1 MCQTNLVQQ
10 GVALSCTDVV
20 ACSLNRSLLRHHM
33 SMGNHSVMLCSLS
46 AVLVSAVLCEWM
58 EDYNSRGHW
67 KVCSD

>member
-1 MCQTNLVQQ
+1 MQQ

-20 ACSLNRSLLRHHM
+20 DCSLNRSLLRHQM
-33 SMGNHSVMLCSLS
+33 SRVDDSVMLCSLS
-46 AVLVSAVLCEWM
+46 AVLVSAVLCKWM

>member
-1 MCQTNLVQQ
+1 MQQ

-20 ACSLNRSLLRHHM
+20 ECPLNRSLLRHKM
-33 SMGNHSVMLCSLS
+33 SMVDHSVMLCSLS

-58 EDYNSRGHW
+58 EDYDSRGHW